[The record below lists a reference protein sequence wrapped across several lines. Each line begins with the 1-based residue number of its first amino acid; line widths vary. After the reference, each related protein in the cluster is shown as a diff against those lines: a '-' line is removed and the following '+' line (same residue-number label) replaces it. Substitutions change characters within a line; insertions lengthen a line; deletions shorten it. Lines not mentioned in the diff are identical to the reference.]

1 MHFASI
7 RIVTTDVH
15 RLAEFYAHLTGL
27 MPTWHT
33 DDFAEFVTARGTL
46 ALAHERTLKAL
57 GAGVVQPGSN
67 RSLIIEWLDDDVDAT
82 FERARPHLTDVLQPP
97 TTMPWGNRSLLVRD
111 PDGNLLNCFTPVTD
125 AAKQRARVK

>member
-1 MHFASI
+1 M
-7 RIVTTDVH
+7 
-15 RLAEFYAHLTGL
+15 
-27 MPTWHT
+27 
-33 DDFAEFVTARGTL
+33 
-46 ALAHERTLKAL
+46 
-57 GAGVVQPGSN
+57 VQPGSN

-125 AAKQRARVK
+125 AMLAAAEGRIGPATMP